1 MLLYRIILH
10 SIKLYCSRCGST
22 CSSHHSFLLF
32 SLVPSPFFSTLL
44 LSSPLFFSPRLVF
57 SSLLSFPPPPSSSLY
72 FSFLLSSPPFRPTLL
87 LFHVFL
93 TIFSHLFSLFL
104 PLLSL
109 IFSHFFFFCYLIFFP
124 RSITLD
130 IMDVNGSGTVDLNSF
145 FELFRLAD
153 MHSHYNLSASLSC
166 SSPTSTSTSA
176 APAAP
181 LISVQPSRKYSSS
194 PLMSPTIATIPAP
207 ASALCHGQ
215 SVSRLVEKQDSIV
228 ASLSHVEGQGQG
240 QSTVL
245 LTDSIRA
252 RSPSTQSNITTMISP
267 KPRGGSLLMPIVN
280 VDISAGR
287 HVRTRSLSVQQQS
300 VISAEGEAVF
310 VLAKNSSEGSSCSH
324 ANNWQNSLDSSNHG
338 FPSGKMNSM
347 DYSFHGNENLP
358 DDLPEEENPSR
369 TRNPQSPR
377 SIHR

>member
-1 MLLYRIILH
+1 MLFSSLFSSLLSRPFPLLLY
-10 SIKLYCSRCGST
+10 
-22 CSSHHSFLLF
+22 
-32 SLVPSPFFSTLL
+32 
-44 LSSPLFFSPRLVF
+44 SSPLFFSPRLVF

-166 SSPTSTSTSA
+166 SSPTSTSAAHA
-176 APAAP
+176 APPAAAAP

-215 SVSRLVEKQDSIV
+215 SVSRLVEKQDSII

-310 VLAKNSSEGSSCSH
+310 VLAKNSSEGSSSSH

>member
-1 MLLYRIILH
+1 
-10 SIKLYCSRCGST
+10 
-22 CSSHHSFLLF
+22 
-32 SLVPSPFFSTLL
+32 
-44 LSSPLFFSPRLVF
+44 
-57 SSLLSFPPPPSSSLY
+57 
-72 FSFLLSSPPFRPTLL
+72 
-87 LFHVFL
+87 
-93 TIFSHLFSLFL
+93 
-104 PLLSL
+104 
-109 IFSHFFFFCYLIFFP
+109 
-124 RSITLD
+124 
-130 IMDVNGSGTVDLNSF
+130 
-145 FELFRLAD
+145 

-166 SSPTSTSTSA
+166 SSPTSTSAAHA
-176 APAAP
+176 APPAAAAP

-310 VLAKNSSEGSSCSH
+310 VLAKNSSEGSSSSH